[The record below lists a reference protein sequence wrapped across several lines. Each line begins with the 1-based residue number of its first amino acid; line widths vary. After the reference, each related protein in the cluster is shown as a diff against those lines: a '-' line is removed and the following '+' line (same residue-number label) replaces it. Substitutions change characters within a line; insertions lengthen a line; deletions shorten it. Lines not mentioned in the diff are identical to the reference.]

1 MISLLRSAGPLSFHF
16 ISVGIPI
23 KNWPEHPQKFGVGAR
38 KCFFLSLRPQFGLR
52 IVGGGGRG
60 GTGAAPPQNP
70 PLNSIGFEVQKGS
83 MLSGLIMKE
92 KNITVQT
99 STNIIFSYGL
109 NIKPCFA
116 NLLPFLKDIDNL

>member
-16 ISVGIPI
+16 TSVGIPI

-38 KCFFLSLRPQFGLR
+38 KCFFLSSRPQFGLR
-52 IVGGGGRG
+52 IVRGGGGGQPHLKIRHWVS
-60 GTGAAPPQNP
+60 
-70 PLNSIGFEVQKGS
+70 LGFEVQKGS
-83 MLSGLIMKE
+83 MFSGLIMKE

-99 STNIIFSYGL
+99 SKNIIFSYGL